1 MKNHSLKEGMTLV
14 KPTKEQVKVI
24 LELAKEREIELGN
37 CEISTMQPNLYFAWT
52 RRMSSVI
59 SHLHGYNTVVTFEQ
73 FITAMVTPE
82 TVETVNCNGNV
93 HDQINP
99 AVESIVQSQREEIEA
114 LKKRLSEL
122 EPKVDMRVDFGKNV
136 TFSTLTPTA
145 CVGNLFAK
153 DGDRFKVL
161 VSGLCHEWQLLPDY
175 HEGRNAVQLIKTTK

>member
-14 KPTKEQVKVI
+14 KPTKEQVKAI
-24 LELAKEREIELGN
+24 LKLAKERGIDLGN
-37 CEISTMQPNLYFAWT
+37 CEISAMQPNLYFAWT

-59 SHLHGYNTVVTFEQ
+59 SCLHGGNTVVTFEQ

-82 TVETVNCNGNV
+82 SEPMKS
-93 HDQINP
+93 DPILRDL
-99 AVESIVQSQREEIEA
+99 REENEA
-114 LKKRLSEL
+114 LKKRLAEL
-122 EPKVDMRVDFGKNV
+122 EPKVDMRVDFGENV

-161 VSGLCHEWQLLPDY
+161 VSGLCYEWQLLPDY

>member
-24 LELAKEREIELGN
+24 LKLAKEREIELGN

-59 SHLHGYNTVVTFEQ
+59 SCLHDYNTAVTFEQ

-93 HDQINP
+93 HNQINP

-122 EPKVDMRVDFGKNV
+122 EPKVDMRVDFGEE
-136 TFSTLTPTA
+136 TLSPKMNRGA
-145 CVGNLFAK
+145 YVGKGNAK
-153 DGDRFKVL
+153 DGDKFKVL
-161 VSGLCHEWQLLPDY
+161 ISEKGYEWHLLPNY
-175 HEGRNAVQLIKTTK
+175 YEGNNAVQLIKTTK